1 MLRENDQ
8 SGKENMSNE
17 ENLEN
22 LKMYVTL
29 RTFWED
35 TIVNFEYLKISHRKG
50 IWHIFCELG
59 VRWSRGEDMIVADVK
74 GNLF

>member
-8 SGKENMSNE
+8 SAKENMSNE

-29 RTFWED
+29 FWED

>member
-8 SGKENMSNE
+8 GGKENMSYE

-35 TIVNFEYLKISHRKG
+35 KIADFEDLKISHGKG

-59 VRWSRGEDMIVADVK
+59 VRWSRGGDMIVADVK
-74 GNLF
+74 GNQF